1 MFNKEYFLKNFFM
14 KESLPLKVLQEGKP
28 FVVTIETR
36 NGQSYR
42 GKLIEIEENMNCR
55 LQNASLI
62 NSEGIIKKFNTI
74 FLRGSNLRLIILPD
88 IIKESPLL
96 EKKI

>member
-1 MFNKEYFLKNFFM
+1 M

-28 FVVTIETR
+28 FVVTIETK
-36 NGQSYR
+36 NGQNYR
-42 GKLIEIEENMNCR
+42 GKLIEVEENMNCR

-62 NSEGIIKKFNTI
+62 SCDGIIKKFNTI
-74 FLRGSNLRLIILPD
+74 FLRGSNLRIIILPD
-88 IIKESPLL
+88 LIKETPMF